1 MHGSSSNLTNG
12 TNGSPQINTEN
23 YEQERIEKA
32 LEKLYDNN
40 NPFDEFPISINF
52 NKQDKHIKGSTSF
65 INGRS
70 EITIGKNELQKLVDL
85 KATQGEYI
93 SPTKERIDF
102 GKVIG
107 LYVDLATGRRMPTTQ
122 GVIHYSKTGVHV
134 VPAYPKEG
142 KNDK

>member
-12 TNGSPQINTEN
+12 TNGSPQISTEN
-23 YEQERIEKA
+23 YEQEQIEMA

-40 NPFDEFPISINF
+40 NPFGEFPLSINSD
-52 NKQDKHIKGSTSF
+52 KQDKHIKGSKNF
-65 INGRS
+65 IKGRS
-70 EITIGKNELQKLVDL
+70 EITIGKSELQKLVDL
-85 KATQGEYI
+85 KATRGEYI
-93 SPTKERIDF
+93 SPTKERINF
-102 GKVIG
+102 GKIIG
-107 LYVDLATGRRMPTTQ
+107 QYVDLATGKRMPTMQ